1 MAADP
6 HGFAAPWNPLSEAA
20 RQTLVPWL
28 ARTGAALGEGCPSEY
43 SFTNL
48 LLFNDVHRYEWRA
61 GPWPAIAGV
70 TYDGARHVMPLF
82 DLSAVPAESLA
93 ALLRGRDVLYP
104 LAESQVEQLPL
115 GRFEVRAERADA
127 DYLYSARTLLHFPGR
142 MLQNKRRQVHQ
153 LLADHRVTTVAYGR
167 AEEAAACAVLAGWT
181 RDKGKAAGD
190 ADEPACRAA
199 LADAERLGLAGQ
211 LHHVDGEPGGF
222 VLAERLHA
230 GVWAVR
236 FAKAR
241 MHFPG
246 LYPHMFQQL
255 CRSLGSDLRFLN
267 FEQDLGHPGF
277 RQSKLSYGPARLID
291 KHRARLVEP
300 AAFVAAGDH
309 FAQDAASR
317 SA

>member
-6 HGFAAPWNPLSEAA
+6 RGGEAPWNPLSEAD
-20 RQTLVPWL
+20 RQTLVPLL
-28 ARTGAALGEGCPSEY
+28 ARTGAALGAGCPSEY

-48 LLFNDVHRYEWRA
+48 LLFNAVHRYEWRA

-70 TYDGARHVMPLF
+70 TYDGARHVLPLF
-82 DLSAVPAESLA
+82 DLGAVPAQTLA
-93 ALLRGRDVLYP
+93 TLLRGRDVLYP
-104 LAESQVEQLPL
+104 LAESQVALLPP

-127 DYLYSARTLLHFPGR
+127 DYLYSARTFFHFPGR
-142 MLQNKRRQVHQ
+142 ALQNKRRQVRQ
-153 LLADHRVTTVAYGR
+153 LLADHLVTDAPYCQ
-167 AEEAAACAVLAGWT
+167 AEEAAALAVLAGWT
-181 RDKGKAAGD
+181 RDKGKAVDA

-199 LADAERLGLAGQ
+199 LADADRLGLAGH
-211 LHHVDGEPGGF
+211 LHCVDGEPGGF

-236 FAKAR
+236 FAKGR
-241 MHFPG
+241 THFPG
-246 LYPHMFQQL
+246 LYPHMFQHL

-277 RQSKLSYGPARLID
+277 RQSKLSYGPTRLID
-291 KHRARLVEP
+291 KHRARLVAP
-300 AAFVAAGDH
+300 AAPGAAGDH

-317 SA
+317 PA